1 MAVDARK
8 RCISDEMSLHCVVS
22 HVYDR
27 MEQLGV
33 VIFSEI
39 NQVEVTASRGLARSF
54 LRLVA
59 RAQAADSR
67 RKALSSVRRTHS
79 TT

>member
-39 NQVEVTASRGLARSF
+39 NQVEVTASRGLARI
-54 LRLVA
+54 L
-59 RAQAADSR
+59 
-67 RKALSSVRRTHS
+67 ALHYCSSTLYQIHYQIRCLFF
-79 TT
+79 